1 MSTGLVSLGDPRE
14 HAVAVS
20 LGLTAWGIFVAL
32 ALSGVVPVHQRG
44 SVGALV
50 AVACLVRLPLLTWPP
65 TLSDD
70 VYRYVWEG
78 RVWLAG
84 FSPFASAPDAAEL
97 AFLRDADWSHV
108 NHRSV
113 SSVYPPLA
121 QLLFVLFS
129 GFGVWGF
136 KVAMA
141 AADCA
146 TAALLWRRDPRSG
159 WLWALL
165 PLPAVESAA
174 NGHLEAVGVLLVV
187 LALRGSDF
195 AAFLG
200 AMLKGLPAVFLVRR
214 PPQTWLLY
222 AVLGVFALL
231 PLVGEGLTRGM
242 RTYEA
247 SWSFNAGVYGIVAWG
262 LGDGLLARRLLLC
275 VGMVIVALALLRL
288 RNPARIALWTFGA
301 FVVLSPT
308 VHPWYVLWPLGV
320 AIWLGE
326 RAWVALA
333 ALVPLA
339 YLVIGTLDPFGV
351 WQESLWVRFIEW
363 VPFAVLLGW
372 DAWHRFSR
380 AGSG

>member
-1 MSTGLVSLGDPRE
+1 MSVGLASLGDPRE

-20 LGLTAWGIFVAL
+20 LGLTVWGLFVAL
-32 ALSGVVPVHQRG
+32 VLSGAAPAAPGG
-44 SVGALV
+44 SVGTLV
-50 AVACLVRLPLLTWPP
+50 LVACLVRLPLLTWPP

-84 FSPFASAPDAAEL
+84 FSPFAFAPDAAEL
-97 AFLRDADWSHV
+97 AFLRDADWSRV

-129 GFGVWGF
+129 GIGVWGI
-136 KVAMA
+136 KLVMA
-141 AADCA
+141 AADCV
-146 TAALLWRRDPRSG
+146 TAALLWRRSPRSG

-195 AAFLG
+195 AAFLA
-200 AMLKGLPAVFLVRR
+200 AMLKGLPAILLVRR
-214 PPQTWLLY
+214 PPRTWLFY
-222 AVLGVFALL
+222 GVLGVLAFVPLL
-231 PLVGEGLTRGM
+231 GEGFTRGL

-247 SWSFNAGVYGIVAWG
+247 SWTFNAGVYGSIAWL
-262 LGDGLLARRLLLC
+262 LGDGLLARRLLLG
-275 VGMVIVALALLRL
+275 VGMVIVVLAVLRL
-288 RNPARIALWTFGA
+288 RSPARVALWTFGA

-320 AIWLGE
+320 AVWLGE

-351 WQESLWVRFIEW
+351 WHESLWVRFVEW
-363 VPFAVLLGW
+363 VPFGVLLGW
-372 DAWHRFSR
+372 DAWLRFSR
-380 AGSG
+380 AGPR